1 MLSAINPAN
10 ITQNNQR
17 ETVSLNW
24 TRQTPND
31 SLSSC
36 SGSTGS
42 SSPTRSSSLTD
53 SSSPDP
59 FTDRSKS
66 PTGSK
71 TSADH
76 GVSLQEAALEAEL
89 AMLQHAYSSESGQL
103 NNYHLPVYPSNN
115 DQSDSGSDSGAGS
128 TSGTS
133 SSGSTGNGTG
143 TFPEPQIISGMN
155 SSGHTSIAQ
164 GKVRNSFSTVFQEK
178 NRDRF

>member
-1 MLSAINPAN
+1 MAKIIRSNLIWNSTKA
-10 ITQNNQR
+10 Q
-17 ETVSLNW
+17 
-24 TRQTPND
+24 ND

-59 FTDRSKS
+59 FNDRSKS
-66 PTGSK
+66 PGSK
-71 TSADH
+71 SPSTDH
-76 GVSLQEAALEAEL
+76 GVSLQEVALEAEL
-89 AMLQHAYSSESGQL
+89 AMLQHAYSSETGNL
-103 NNYHLPVYPSNN
+103 NHYNLPVYPSNN

-133 SSGSTGNGTG
+133 SSGSTGNGNG
-143 TFPEPQIISGMN
+143 NFPEPQIISGMN

-164 GKVRNSFSTVFQEK
+164 GTVKFL
-178 NRDRF
+178 